1 MCKKAPSQAPNLRH
15 AHDLLPLARS
25 HLPREMSVILRGGSM
40 SKARFNGIEATILT
54 LENGAGGWATVC
66 VDGEVVKWW
75 CCGVDVAVMWWWW

>member
-15 AHDLLPLARS
+15 AHDLAPARALPPS
-25 HLPREMSVILRGGSM
+25 REMSVILRGGSM

-66 VDGEVVKWW
+66 VDGEVVKWRSNSW
-75 CCGVDVAVMWWWW
+75 DWIGGVPQ